1 MNINERIMLM
11 TKKKKSKKEKLLKMK
26 RRYLLHYDTNSFFLD
41 DVLKELKDHKEGKDR
56 IWND

>member
-1 MNINERIMLM
+1 MLM